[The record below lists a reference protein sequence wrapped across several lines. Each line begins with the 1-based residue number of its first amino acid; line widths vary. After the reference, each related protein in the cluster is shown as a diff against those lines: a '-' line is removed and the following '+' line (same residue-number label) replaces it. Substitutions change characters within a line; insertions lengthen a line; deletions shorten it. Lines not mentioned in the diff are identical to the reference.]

1 MLSNLAKYYSVDHAL
16 AASNG
21 IWKTG
26 DLSRALEL
34 IVCNELLRT
43 SKNIFYWKSKK
54 DFEVDFVITNG
65 IEPISAI
72 QVCFDIANAD
82 TYERE
87 TRALQAAN
95 LELGI
100 EDLKIVTRNERR
112 IINEKGVKI
121 QVTPVIDWLL
131 EGE

>member
-1 MLSNLAKYYSVDHAL
+1 
-16 AASNG
+16 
-21 IWKTG
+21 
-26 DLSRALEL
+26 L

-43 SKNIFYWKSKK
+43 KKNIFYWKSKK
-54 DFEVDFVITNG
+54 DFEVAFVVTNG
-65 IEPISAI
+65 IELISAI

-82 TYERE
+82 TYERK

>member
-1 MLSNLAKYYSVDHAL
+1 VLSNLAKYYSVDHAL

-43 SKNIFYWKSKK
+43 NKNIFYWKSKK

-87 TRALQAAN
+87 TRALHAVT

-100 EDLKIVTRNERR
+100 EDLTIVTRNERGV
-112 IINEKGVKI
+112 INEKGVKI
-121 QVTPVIDWLL
+121 QVKPIIDW
-131 EGE
+131 